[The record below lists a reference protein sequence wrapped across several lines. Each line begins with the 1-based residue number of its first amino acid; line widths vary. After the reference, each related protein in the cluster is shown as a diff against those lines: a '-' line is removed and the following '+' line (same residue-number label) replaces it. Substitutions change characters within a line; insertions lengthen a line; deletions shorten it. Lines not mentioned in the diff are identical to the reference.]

1 MVEFRT
7 MLLFTDAFLFII
19 VGIVLFIRVKEAKGA
34 LLRAKVSVI
43 MAALSAAATFIVEVA
58 MALSYDPFSLNQN
71 LVVKQLYIFEDLFA
85 MLVLAFLGSFAVFA
99 TYAGSKR
106 KWIVLLIFIIALL
119 PPSYLTFA
127 HSQAI
132 VSPVSPPQPELFDF
146 TSPPLTKIFYAIC
159 GIPLGL
165 APLVVFARSL
175 MMARKR
181 KDKVLSSRSAIMFSA
196 VAFNEAVYL
205 IYVFAP
211 IIDVVALV
219 AWIPA
224 ALFLLFAVLRI
235 TSPVQHTEEK

>member
-7 MLLFTDAFLFII
+7 MLLLTIAVLFI
-19 VGIVLFIRVKEAKGA
+19 VVAIVLFIRVKEAKGS

-43 MAALSAAATFIVEVA
+43 LAALSATATFIVEVA
-58 MALSYDPFSLNQN
+58 MALAYDPFSLNQN

-85 MLVLAFLGSFAVFA
+85 MLVLAFLGAFAVFA
-99 TYAGSKR
+99 TYIGSKR
-106 KWIVLLIFIIALL
+106 KWIVLLIFIIALI

-127 HSQAI
+127 YSQAI
-132 VSPVSPPQPELFDF
+132 VNPVSPPQPEIFDF

-165 APLVVFARSL
+165 APLVIFARSL
-175 MMARKR
+175 VMARKR

-196 VAFNEAVYL
+196 VVFNEAVYL

>member
-1 MVEFRT
+1 VELRT
-7 MLLFTDAFLFII
+7 MLLLTIAVLFTVVA
-19 VGIVLFIRVKEAKGA
+19 IVLFFRVKEAKGS

-43 MAALSAAATFIVEVA
+43 FTAFSAAAAFAIEVV
-58 MALSYDPFSLNQN
+58 MALAYDPSSLNQN

-85 MLVLAFLGSFAVFA
+85 MLVLAFLGTFAVFA
-99 TYAGSKR
+99 TYTGSKR
-106 KWIVLLIFIIALL
+106 KWIVLLIFIIALI

-127 HSQAI
+127 YSQAI
-132 VSPVSPPQPELFDF
+132 VTPVSPPQPELFDF

-165 APLVVFARSL
+165 VPIVVFARSL

-181 KDKVLSSRSAIMFSA
+181 KDRVLSSRSAVMFSA

-211 IIDVVALV
+211 ITDVVSLI

-224 ALFLLFAVLRI
+224 ALFLLLAVLRI

>member
-19 VGIVLFIRVKEAKGA
+19 VGFVLFIRVKEAKGA
-34 LLRAKVSVI
+34 LLRAKASVI
-43 MAALSAAATFIVEVA
+43 MAALSAAATFLVEVA
-58 MALSYDPFSLNQN
+58 MALAYDPFSLNQN
-71 LVVKQLYIFEDLFA
+71 LAVKQLYIFEDLFA

-119 PPSYLTFA
+119 PPSYLTIA
-127 HSQAI
+127 HAQAI

-175 MMARKR
+175 IMARKR
-181 KDKVLSSRSAIMFSA
+181 KDKVLSSRSAVMFSA